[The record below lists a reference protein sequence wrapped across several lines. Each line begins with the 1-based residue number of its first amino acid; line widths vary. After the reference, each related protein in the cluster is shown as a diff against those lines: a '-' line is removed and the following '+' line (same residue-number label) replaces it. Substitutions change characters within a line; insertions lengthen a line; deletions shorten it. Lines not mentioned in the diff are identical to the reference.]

1 VLEAGAAPTFPYAIT
16 HRLPDLI
23 DRELPLVMR
32 VVALLV
38 EKAYTPHLVLGAHD
52 EFRTVLSAA
61 LASGDEALDR
71 EARETISRLYAQR
84 HTEFNDLL

>member
-1 VLEAGAAPTFPYAIT
+1 MMPS
-16 HRLPDLI
+16 LPDLI

-38 EKAYTPHLVLGAHD
+38 EKAYTPHLVLGARD